1 MDQKACLDAVK
12 EAIVTLDFGGIGGA
26 CQNAIDA
33 GVDPQTI
40 IVDAMA
46 TAMEIVGQKFE
57 AQEYF
62 LSELI
67 VSAEVMKEG
76 MEVVLPYVK
85 SSGDTTPKSIV
96 IATVEGDF
104 HDIGK
109 NIVVSLLKAQ
119 GFNVIDL
126 GVDVNEDTIIKAVKD
141 NNPIIVAMSA
151 LLSNAVPRMGEVVE
165 RLKAEGMRDDVKV
178 VIGGCATTPEFG
190 EKIGADLGGLNAVDT
205 VNHCVEWS
213 KAS

>member
-1 MDQKACLDAVK
+1 MEQQMYLDSVK
-12 EAIVTLDFGGIGGA
+12 EAIVTLDFEGIGDA
-26 CQNAIDA
+26 CQKAIDA
-33 GVDPQTI
+33 GIDPQTI

-46 TAMEIVGQKFE
+46 CAMEVVGQKFE

-85 SSGDTTPKSIV
+85 GSDNSVPKTIV

-119 GFNVIDL
+119 GFNVVDL
-126 GVDVNEDTIIKAVKD
+126 GVDVTEDTIIKAVKEHK
-141 NNPIIVAMSA
+141 PVIVAMSA
-151 LLSNAVPRMGEVVE
+151 LLSNVLPKMGEVVE
-165 RLKAEGMRDDVKV
+165 RLKAEGMRNDVKV
-178 VIGGCATTPEFG
+178 VIGGCATTPEFA

-205 VNHCVEWS
+205 TNRCVEWS
-213 KAS
+213 KAV